1 VTAAALAW
9 DLGDPPAEPNPRR
22 VNLTKW
28 RPPLVE
34 AGAPFARFSLYMQVV
49 HALPPLP
56 EPMPPRT
63 ILRLIQA
70 EARKIRMRRTQ
81 GSMSAVNILAASEG
95 TRFEY
100 LDGMWREKPSEDA
113 DG

>member
-1 VTAAALAW
+1 VTAPASAW
-9 DLGDPPAEPNPRR
+9 DLGDPPAEPNTHR
-22 VNLTKW
+22 VNLAKW

-49 HALPPLP
+49 HALPALP
-56 EPMPPRT
+56 KPMPARS
-63 ILRLIQA
+63 ILYWIQA
-70 EARKIRMRRTQ
+70 EARKIRTRRTQ
-81 GSMSAVNILAASEG
+81 GCMSARNILAAAEG

-100 LDGMWREKPSEDA
+100 ADGMWREKEDA